1 MTFAT
6 KCIKRIPWHYL
17 FSSYKT
23 LISSD
28 SKTFFKTIVFLILP
42 TGKKRR
48 MCSKC
53 KADALERRKI
63 NNIKLGF
70 QKRT

>member
-1 MTFAT
+1 MAFTW
-6 KCIKRIPWHYL
+6 CLQCNKRVNE
-17 FSSYKT
+17 
-23 LISSD
+23 D
-28 SKTFFKTIVFLILP
+28 TIVFLILP